1 MTPIGLLAAVLILL
15 LIAIELTG
23 RDTRRPM

>member
-1 MTPIGLLAAVLILL
+1 MMPIGLLAAILILI

-23 RDTRRPM
+23 RDPRRPS

>member
-1 MTPIGLLAAVLILL
+1 MTPLGLLAAVLILF

-23 RDTRRPM
+23 RDPRRPL